1 MTQTLCI
8 FDFVKGQNMAKETK
22 INPRTDLDDIERC
35 NDLETIRSK
44 TRETAAAIQKALLK
58 RGEMLSTAESLTGGL
73 VASHIVDIAGSSTI
87 FAGGVIAYQ
96 NEIKEHILGVPHQI
110 LEEKGAVSAETVL
123 NMAEGARQKFGCE
136 WAIATSGI
144 AGPGGAEPG
153 KPVGTVWI
161 AVANSLQNEAFCK
174 IFAGNRTEV
183 REKSVFSVLSRLLF
197 LLNNQ
202 KSTCTSEH

>member
-1 MTQTLCI
+1 
-8 FDFVKGQNMAKETK
+8 MADETK
-22 INPRTDLDDIERC
+22 TLELDEIERSTDL
-35 NDLETIRSK
+35 NVIREKNCELS
-44 TRETAAAIQKALLK
+44 AAIQKALLE
-58 RGEMLSTAESLTGGL
+58 RSDMMATAESLTGGL
-73 VASHIVDIAGSSTI
+73 VASHIVDIAGSSAI
-87 FAGGVIAYQ
+87 LAGGIVAYQ
-96 NEIKEHILGVPHQI
+96 NEVKENLLGVPHQV
-110 LEEKGAVSAETVL
+110 LETQGAVSADTVKA
-123 NMAEGARQKFGCE
+123 MAEGARQKFGCE

-161 AVANSLQNEAFCK
+161 AVTNSLQNEAFCK

-183 REKSVFSVLSRLLF
+183 REKSVYSVLSKLLF

>member
-1 MTQTLCI
+1 MTNNI
-8 FDFVKGQNMAKETK
+8 KIAAK
-22 INPRTDLDDIERC
+22 TDLDEIERSS
-35 NDLETIRSK
+35 DLESIRAK
-44 TRETAAAIQKALLK
+44 TRELATSIQNKLLE
-58 RGEMLSTAESLTGGL
+58 RNEMLATAESLTGGL
-73 VASHIVDIAGSSTI
+73 VASHIVDIAGSSAV
-87 FAGGVIAYQ
+87 FAGGIVAYQ
-96 NEIKEHILGVPHQI
+96 NEVKEHLLGVPHQI

-123 NMAEGARQKFGCE
+123 NMAEGARQKFGCQ

-183 REKSVFSVLSRLLF
+183 REKSVYSVLSKLLF